1 VARCRDRQRYRA
13 PGRQPVNVDDDAR
26 HAPSRGM
33 AGDHVVQ
40 VGPPMVPLRPWV
52 GTVRPRDRGPRRA
65 RSAAVPT
72 LAPVTAAPEKLMLLD
87 SASLY
92 FRAFFGVPESI
103 KAPDGTPVNAV
114 RGFLDMVATL
124 VARRRPLRLV
134 ACWDDDWRP
143 AFRVAA
149 LPSYKAHRLAPD
161 GGEETPPELGPQV
174 PVLVEVLAAAGIA
187 RVGAPGFEADDVIGT
202 LSARARGPVD
212 VVTGDRDLFQLVDD
226 ARGIRVLYTARGIGD
241 IEVVDEAGVAARYG
255 IPGRAY
261 ADFAVLR
268 GDPSDGLPG
277 VPGVGAKTA
286 AALVSAFGD
295 LEGIRAAAARTAVP
309 KPPLTAAVL
318 KKLHAAAD
326 YLDAAPVVV
335 AVERAIDL
343 PPVDG
348 ALPRRPA
355 DPQTLAGLAEQHN
368 LLSPLRRL
376 GAVLGWP
383 DDALT

>member
-1 VARCRDRQRYRA
+1 
-13 PGRQPVNVDDDAR
+13 
-26 HAPSRGM
+26 
-33 AGDHVVQ
+33 
-40 VGPPMVPLRPWV
+40 
-52 GTVRPRDRGPRRA
+52 
-65 RSAAVPT
+65 
-72 LAPVTAAPEKLMLLD
+72 MLLD
-87 SASLY
+87 AASLY
-92 FRAFFGVPESI
+92 FRAFYGVPTSVTS
-103 KAPDGTPVNAV
+103 PDGRPVNAV
-114 RGFLDMVATL
+114 RGFLDMTARL
-124 VARRRPLRLV
+124 VGTHRPDRLV

-143 AFRVAA
+143 AFRVDA
-149 LPSYKAHRLAPD
+149 LPSYKAHRLAPG

-174 PVLVEVLAAAGIA
+174 PVLVDVLAAAGIA

-226 ARGIRVLYTARGIGD
+226 ARGIRILYTARGIGD

-286 AALVSAFGD
+286 ATLVSAFGD
-295 LEGIRAAAARTAVP
+295 LEGIRAAAARTVVP

-318 KKLHAAAD
+318 KKLHAASA

-335 AVERAIDL
+335 AVERGIDL

-355 DPQTLAGLAEQHN
+355 DPQALAGLAERHN